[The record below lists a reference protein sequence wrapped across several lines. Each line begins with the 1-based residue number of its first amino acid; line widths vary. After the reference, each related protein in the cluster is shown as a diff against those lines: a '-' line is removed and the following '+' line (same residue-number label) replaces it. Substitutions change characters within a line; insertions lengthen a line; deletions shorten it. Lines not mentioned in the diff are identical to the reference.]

1 MDKVFCKIN
10 DALGGT
16 AVYEGASSSND
27 AFYFTHKGDRYT
39 LAIFGDLAL
48 LTNITRQDYLKL
60 TTSNL
65 SAEIIEAVSRWQ
77 A

>member
-1 MDKVFCKIN
+1 MDKVFDKVN

-27 AFYFTHKGDRYT
+27 AFYFTYSGDRYT
-39 LAIFGDLAL
+39 LGVFGNFAI
-48 LTNITRQDYLKL
+48 LTNISKQAYCKI
-60 TTSNL
+60 TTDNFTS
-65 SAEIIEAVSRWQ
+65 EIIEATKRWQ